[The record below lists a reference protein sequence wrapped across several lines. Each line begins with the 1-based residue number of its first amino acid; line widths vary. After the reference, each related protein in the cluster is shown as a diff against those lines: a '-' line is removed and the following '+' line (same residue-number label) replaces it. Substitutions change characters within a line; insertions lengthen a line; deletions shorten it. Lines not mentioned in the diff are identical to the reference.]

1 MATIRLAIQMVMV
14 GLSSLRGATRCF
26 QLISEFFEGGSP
38 CHVVIQNW
46 IMRFGLHK
54 LLKPVE
60 WREDWIYLL
69 DHTIDFGVKKCLVV
83 LGVTLEKFRQN
94 QCNLRHQ
101 DMEVLAIAI
110 DESAT
115 AASVQET
122 LETVSAT
129 TGVPVQIVSDN
140 GSNIKRGVEDF
151 LKEKPETK
159 YTYDITHKAGILLK
173 HHLEDDTN
181 WSLLVKKT
189 CETNRSLL
197 HTILGFLAPPKPRDK
212 SRWLNLDSYLDWA
225 EKVLCFGEVNM
236 ECIEREK
243 YDSKLAWLH
252 DFKPYLKEWR
262 TMLDMLNAAKDDVKI
277 NGLRRESAKR
287 FKKTISGL
295 NTKTKRLQQLKR
307 EIIEYLKEESTDIDN
322 TKPWLGCSDIIES
335 IFGKYKNFSAKTPM
349 KEVGRTVLTMPVF
362 TSEISLEEVKVVME
376 NVSTQDVNNWL
387 DQNIGDTLF
396 AKRKR
401 AYNSIN

>member
-1 MATIRLAIQMVMV
+1 MVMV

-26 QLISEFFEGGSP
+26 QLISEFFNGGSP

-46 IMRFGLHK
+46 IMRLGFHK

-60 WREDWIYLL
+60 RREDWIYLL

-83 LGVTLEKFRQN
+83 LGVPLERFRQN
-94 QCNLRHQ
+94 QCKLRHH

-110 DESAT
+110 HENAT
-115 AASVQET
+115 AASVQKI
-122 LETVSAT
+122 LETVSST
-129 TGVPVQIVSDN
+129 TGVPAQIVSDN

-151 LKEKPETK
+151 LKEKSETK

-173 HHLEDDTN
+173 HHLANDAN
-181 WSLLVKKT
+181 WNLLVNKT
-189 CETNRSLL
+189 CETKRSLL
-197 HTILGFLAPPKPRDK
+197 HTILGFLAPPKPSDK
-212 SRWLNLDSYLDWA
+212 SRWLNLDSYLNWA

-262 TMLDMLNAAKDDVKI
+262 TMLDMLNAAKDEVKT

-287 FKKTISGL
+287 FNKSISGL
-295 NTKTKRLQQLKR
+295 NTRTMRLQQLKS
-307 EIIEYLKEESTDIDN
+307 EIVEYLNKEGGGIDDP
-322 TKPWLGCSDIIES
+322 KPWLGCSDIIES

-362 TSEISLEEVKVVME
+362 TSKLSLEEVKMAME
-376 NVSTQDVNNWL
+376 NVSTQDVDNWL

>member
-1 MATIRLAIQMVMV
+1 MVMV
-14 GLSSLRGATRCF
+14 GLASLRGATRCF
-26 QLISEFFEGGSP
+26 QLISEFLEGGSP

-94 QCNLRHQ
+94 QCELHHQ
-101 DMEVLAIAI
+101 DMEVLAIVI
-110 DESAT
+110 NESAT
-115 AASVQET
+115 AASVQKT

-151 LKEKPETK
+151 IKERPGTK

-173 HHLEDDTN
+173 HHLENDSN
-181 WSLLVKKT
+181 WKLLVKKT
-189 CETNRSLL
+189 CETKRSLL

-262 TMLDMLNAAKDDVKI
+262 TMLDMLNAVKDDVKI

-362 TSEISLEEVKVVME
+362 TCDISSEEVKVAME

>member
-1 MATIRLAIQMVMV
+1 MVMV
-14 GLSSLRGATRCF
+14 GLSSLRSATRCF
-26 QLISEFFEGGSP
+26 QLISEFFRGGSP

-46 IMRFGLHK
+46 IMRFGFHK

-94 QCNLRHQ
+94 QCKLRHQ
-101 DMEVLAIAI
+101 DMEILAIAI
-110 DESAT
+110 HESAT

-129 TGVPVQIVSDN
+129 TGVPAQIVSDN

-151 LKEKPETK
+151 LKEKPGTK

-173 HHLEDDTN
+173 HHLENDAN
-181 WSLLVKKT
+181 WKLLVNKT
-189 CETNRSLL
+189 CETKRSLL

-225 EKVLCFGEVNM
+225 EKMLCFGEVNM

-243 YDSKLAWLH
+243 YDLKLAWLH

-262 TMLDMLNAAKDDVKI
+262 TMLDMLNAAKEDVKI
-277 NGLRRESAKR
+277 NGLRRESVKR
-287 FKKTISGL
+287 FKKAIFDL
-295 NTKTKRLQQLKR
+295 NIRTTRLKQLKR
-307 EIIEYLKEESTDIDN
+307 EIIEYLNEESADINDPE
-322 TKPWLGCSDIIES
+322 PWLGCSDIIES

-349 KEVGRTVLTMPVF
+349 KEVGRAVLTIPVF
-362 TSEISLEEVKVVME
+362 TSEISLEEVKVAME
-376 NVSTQDVNNWL
+376 NVSTLDVNNWL
-387 DQNIGDTLF
+387 GQNIGDTFF

>member
-1 MATIRLAIQMVMV
+1 MVMI

-46 IMRFGLHK
+46 IMRFGFHK
-54 LLKPVE
+54 LLKSVE
-60 WREDWIYLL
+60 MRADWIYLL
-69 DHTIDFGVKKCLVV
+69 DYAIDFGVKKCLVV

-94 QCNLRHQ
+94 KCELRHQ

-110 DESAT
+110 HESAT
-115 AASVQET
+115 AASVRET
-122 LETVSAT
+122 LEAVSVT
-129 TGVPVQIVSDN
+129 TGTPAQIVSDN

-151 LKEKPETK
+151 LEEKTGIK

-173 HHLEDDTN
+173 HHLANDVN
-181 WSLLVKKT
+181 WNLLVKKT
-189 CETNRSLL
+189 CETKRSLL

-236 ECIEREK
+236 ESIEREK
-243 YDSKLAWLH
+243 YDSKLSWLH

-262 TMLDMLNAAKDDVKI
+262 TMLDMLNAAKDDIKT
-277 NGLRRESAKR
+277 NGLRRESAKS
-287 FKKTISGL
+287 FKKATSDL
-295 NTKTKRLQQLKR
+295 NTRTKRLQQLKR
-307 EIIEYLKEESTDIDN
+307 EIIEYLNKECADIDDS
-322 TKPWLGCSDIIES
+322 KPWLGCSDIIES
-335 IFGKYKNFSAKTPM
+335 IFGKYKNYSAKTPM
-349 KEVGRTVLTMPVF
+349 KEVGRAVLTMPVF
-362 TSEISLEEVKVVME
+362 TSEISLEEVKIAME

-387 DQNIGDTLF
+387 GQNIGDTLF

-401 AYNSIN
+401 AYNSIK

>member
-1 MATIRLAIQMVMV
+1 MV

-26 QLISEFFEGGSP
+26 QLISEFFNGGSP

-46 IMRFGLHK
+46 IMRLGFHK

-60 WREDWIYLL
+60 RREDWIYLL

-83 LGVTLEKFRQN
+83 LGVPLERFRQN
-94 QCNLRHQ
+94 QCKLRHH

-110 DESAT
+110 HENAT
-115 AASVQET
+115 AASVQKI
-122 LETVSAT
+122 LETVSST
-129 TGVPVQIVSDN
+129 TGVPAQIVSGN

-151 LKEKPETK
+151 LKEKSETK

-173 HHLEDDTN
+173 HHLANDAN
-181 WSLLVKKT
+181 WNLLVNKT
-189 CETNRSLL
+189 CETKRSLL
-197 HTILGFLAPPKPRDK
+197 HTILGFLAPPKPSDK
-212 SRWLNLDSYLDWA
+212 SRWLNLDSYLNWA

-262 TMLDMLNAAKDDVKI
+262 TMLDMLNAAKDEVKT

-287 FKKTISGL
+287 FNKSISGL
-295 NTKTKRLQQLKR
+295 NTRTMRLQQLKS
-307 EIIEYLKEESTDIDN
+307 EIVEYLNKEGGGIDDP
-322 TKPWLGCSDIIES
+322 KPWLGCSDIIES

-362 TSEISLEEVKVVME
+362 TSKLSLEEVKMAME
-376 NVSTQDVNNWL
+376 NVSTQDVDNWL